1 MTFRNF
7 ITKGILAASISA
19 ASTNLYA
26 SSPADTAPNV
36 SIEEVK
42 AIFGDGLD
50 TDNPVLQRLLLA
62 IGMERTRHDMAFQE
76 QKIGIPY
83 IVDATP
89 QYWATKFANGD
100 KSIDTLVNSALLLLF
115 ADSPIPNADLVAIQL
130 LNEAASKGYWPASSY
145 MAEFYIARLFDQA
158 SDPQGSTPM
167 SADYLANL
175 GKATAEQAMGHLNV
189 CASAGF
195 APCQYRIGFWLSDSA
210 ADLNNGLTVLREA
223 IRTTLADARYEGYV
237 DSSFHQA
244 VTKIYE
250 KGAEIGL
257 SDTARNQYLDLLNQY
272 GSVAKRY
279 PLPW

>member
-1 MTFRNF
+1 MTVRKY
-7 ITKGILAASISA
+7 IAIGILAASISA
-19 ASTNLYA
+19 ASCDLYA

-42 AIFGDGLD
+42 AIFGDGLN

-62 IGMERTRHDMAFQE
+62 IGMERTRHDMTFQE
-76 QKIGIPY
+76 QKIGVPY

-89 QYWATKFANGD
+89 EYWATKFAEGD
-100 KSIDTLVNSALLLLF
+100 KRIDTLVNSALLLLF
-115 ADSPIPNADLVAIQL
+115 ADSPIPNADLAAVQL

-145 MAEFYIARLFDQA
+145 MAEFYVARLIEQA
-158 SDPQGSTPM
+158 ADPQGSIPM
-167 SADYLANL
+167 SVDYLANL

-237 DSSFHQA
+237 DSSFHEA
-244 VTKIYE
+244 VTRIYE

-257 SDTARNQYLDLLNQY
+257 SETARNQYLDLLTKY
-272 GSVAKRY
+272 SSVERIY
-279 PLPW
+279 PSL